1 VTPLLAV
8 RGLRVEYPVRAGWLA
23 RRRLTV
29 KAVDGVDLELEHGET
44 LGLVGESGCGK
55 STLGNAV
62 LGIVRPTGGAV
73 LFEGA
78 DLATLDAEGLRAARR
93 HMQMI
98 FQDPYGSL
106 NPRMRVGES
115 VGEPLLVRGLLRGPA
130 LRTRVGELLELVG
143 LATGHGDRY
152 PHEFSGGQRQRVGIA
167 RALALEPKLVV
178 CDEPVSAL
186 DVSVR
191 SQILNLLVDLQRRL
205 GMAYLFISHDLS
217 VVRHVSDRVAV
228 MYLGRIVELAP
239 RDALFARPVH
249 PYTEALMSA
258 IPVPDPRRQRGR
270 AQIILRGELPRPT
283 EPPPGC
289 AFHTRCPL
297 AIDVCRRVAPA
308 LEQKA
313 PGRLVACH
321 LRS

>member
-1 VTPLLAV
+1 MSSLLTV
-8 RGLRVEYPVRAGWLA
+8 RRLRVEYRMRTGAFV
-23 RRRLTV
+23 RRRLTIR
-29 KAVDGVDLELEHGET
+29 AVDGVDLEIEPGET

-62 LGIVRPTGGAV
+62 LGIVRPTGGTV
-73 LFEGA
+73 VFEGM
-78 DLATLDAEGLRAARR
+78 DLAGLDADGLRRARR
-93 HMQMI
+93 HMQMV
-98 FQDPYGSL
+98 FQDPDASL

-130 LRTRVGELLELVG
+130 LRARVGSLLERVG
-143 LATGHGDRY
+143 LDVAHMDRY
-152 PHEFSGGQRQRVGIA
+152 PHEFSGGQRQRIGIA

-228 MYLGRIVELAP
+228 MYLGRIVEMGSTE
-239 RDALFARPVH
+239 DLFARPRH
-249 PYTEALMSA
+249 PYTEALLRS
-258 IPVPDPRRQRGR
+258 VPRIDPSQPSRSR
-270 AQIILRGELPRPT
+270 ALEGELPNPER
-283 EPPPGC
+283 PPPGC
-289 AFHTRCPL
+289 SFHPRCPK
-297 AIDVCRRVAPA
+297 ATDVCRVDRPTLRAIDD
-308 LEQKA
+308 
-313 PGRLVACH
+313 RTIACH
-321 LRS
+321 HA

>member
-1 VTPLLAV
+1 VSGLLAV

-23 RRRLTV
+23 GRRVTI
-29 KAVDGVDLELEHGET
+29 KAVDGVDLDLEAGET

-73 LFEGA
+73 VFEGT
-78 DLATLDAEGLRAARR
+78 DLAGLDAKGLRAARR

-98 FQDPYGSL
+98 FQDPYASL

-115 VGEPLLVRGLLRGPA
+115 IGEPLLVRGLLGGRA

-143 LATGHGDRY
+143 LDPTYIDRY

-167 RALALEPKLVV
+167 RALALEPRLVV

-228 MYLGRIVELAP
+228 MYLGRIVELAG
-239 RDALFARPVH
+239 RDALFARPLH
-249 PYTEALMSA
+249 PYTEALMSG
-258 IPVPDPRRQRGR
+258 IPVPDPKRQRGR
-270 AQIILRGELPRPT
+270 PQIILRGELPRPT
-283 EPPPGC
+283 EPPVGC
-289 AFHTRCPL
+289 TFHTRCPL
-297 AIDVCRRVAPA
+297 TTEICRRVAPA
-308 LEQKA
+308 LEEKA
-313 PGRLVACH
+313 PGQFVACH
-321 LRS
+321 LRP

>member
-1 VTPLLAV
+1 MSALLTV
-8 RGLRVEYPVRAGWLA
+8 RGLRVEYPVRAGGFT
-23 RRRLTV
+23 RRRLTIR
-29 KAVDGVDLELEHGET
+29 AVDGVDLEIEPGET

-55 STLGNAV
+55 STLGNTV
-62 LGIVRPTGGAV
+62 LGIVRPTGGTV
-73 LFEGA
+73 VFEGT
-78 DLATLDAEGLRAARR
+78 DLAGLDANGLRRARR

-98 FQDPYGSL
+98 FQDPDASL

-115 VGEPLLVRGLLRGPA
+115 VGEPLLVRGLLRGSA
-130 LRTRVGELLELVG
+130 LRARAGSLLEGVG
-143 LATGHGDRY
+143 LDAAHLDRY
-152 PHEFSGGQRQRVGIA
+152 PHEFSGGQRQRIGIA

-228 MYLGRIVELAP
+228 MYLGRIVESAE
-239 RDALFARPVH
+239 RDTLFARPLH
-249 PYTEALMSA
+249 PYTEALMRA
-258 IPVPDPRRQRGR
+258 IPIPDPRRQRSR
-270 AQIILRGELPRPT
+270 PAIVLPGELPRPT
-283 EPPPGC
+283 ETPVGC

-297 AIDVCRRVAPA
+297 AADVCRRLTPA
-308 LEQKA
+308 LEEKA
-313 PGRLVACH
+313 PRQLVACH
-321 LRS
+321 LRP